1 MGQLNTIG
9 THKTTV
15 ATDDGFTRVTYHQT
29 SVVKFNYNE
38 IILNSGGWETVT
50 TKARM
55 NQTSNQFGLDY
66 TVYQKDFEWFVN
78 YNGKDY
84 NYFDGM
90 RIDRVNKIVET
101 WNHPRVK

>member
-1 MGQLNTIG
+1 MIG
-9 THKTTV
+9 THKTEVLTENGV
-15 ATDDGFTRVTYHQT
+15 T
-29 SVVKFNYNE
+29 SVKYHDTKVVTFSE
-38 IILNSGGWETVT
+38 DAIMLDTGGWFTPT

-66 TVYQKDFEWFVN
+66 KVYQKDFEWFVH